1 MVKTKINMNMPQLDP
16 LIDSA
21 DQLFNIIYQ
30 LCYSFS
36 QIKLVKLGIRAVFLV
51 FLLSFYS
58 VINSV
63 DRFSEQLFIPLKL
76 LFKIVCYIC
85 TFSLSFLV
93 VTVLV

>member
-1 MVKTKINMNMPQLDP
+1 M
-16 LIDSA
+16 
-21 DQLFNIIYQ
+21 FNIVYQ
-30 LCYSFS
+30 MYQSFS
-36 QIKLVKLGIRAVFLV
+36 QIKLVKLGFRVVFLV

-58 VINSV
+58 VISSV

-93 VTVLV
+93 VTVLA